1 MKRVKGMRLQ
11 VKPGSRV
18 FVRPAWAAASGIC
31 LFWTPLSKRPP
42 IGLAAITLNPISFPL
57 AASTHA
63 DFPKIVQGW
72 LPAAAAIG
80 VIVTAFTYF
89 LTNKKERRLRFED
102 RIAENIGVLIDFS
115 SNQSITVGKAYNAFR
130 NLHALGKAA
139 GKKSYAD
146 LKKRVADAIV
156 QIVSFDL
163 DLDDGRQV
171 RFDALALDLW
181 PGYSAYLSD
190 KPGLHEGVLYRY
202 TDVLRK
208 LRLSDPGRFSAVQRD
223 ASGKYTFP
231 TPISDSKLQHFD
243 TLVMNYQRH
252 VELMQNS
259 AKQDECVRKFAAAL
273 ENRKLTEQI
282 FSNARRAL
290 LMTNP

>member
-1 MKRVKGMRLQ
+1 MRFQ
-11 VKPGSRV
+11 VRTGALVS
-18 FVRPAWAAASGIC
+18 VRPAWAAASGIC
-31 LFWTPLSKRPP
+31 LFWSPLSRRPP
-42 IGLAAITLNPISFPL
+42 IGLAAIILNPISLPL
-57 AASTHA
+57 SASTRT
-63 DFPKIVQGW
+63 DYSKIVQGW
-72 LPAAAAIG
+72 LPVAAAVG

-115 SNQSITVGKAYNAFR
+115 SNHSITIGKAYNAFR

-139 GKKSYAD
+139 GKKSYMD
-146 LKKRVADAIV
+146 LNKRVADAIV
-156 QIVSFDL
+156 QIVSFDI

-181 PGYSAYLSD
+181 PGYSTYLSAMP
-190 KPGLHEGVLYRY
+190 KLHEGVLYRY
-202 TDVLRK
+202 TDALRK
-208 LRLSDPGRFSAVQRD
+208 LRLSDPRRFSAVQRD
-223 ASGKYTFP
+223 ASGKYTFSP
-231 TPISDSKLQHFD
+231 PISDSKLQHFD

-252 VELMQNS
+252 VELMQDS
-259 AKQDECVRKFAAAL
+259 AKQGECIRKFSEAL

-282 FSNARRAL
+282 FSHSTGAL